1 MQFINTF
8 SYYINMIGAVTI
20 FTLLLMVGILYYL
33 IKVKKI
39 TARQENINTANF
51 KREDAVNY
59 VPLKDIVSRDGKLD
73 SDGMI
78 VISDTAFVGG
88 ISVRG
93 FDYPSASMD
102 EQIAA
107 QVNSVSFFN
116 VVEKPT
122 SFRQSIRAVDL
133 TVNEEEYHR
142 TRERLKEELLSLKV
156 EQAETLES
164 SEAFIE
170 EEESYGYYQYRLKEL
185 ARQIR
190 AKEHMIE
197 ECSVLLT
204 AFVGGISVRGFDYPS
219 ASMDEQIAAQVN
231 SVSFFNVVEKP
242 TSFRQ
247 SIRAVDL
254 TVNEEEYHRTRERL
268 KEELLSLKVEQAE
281 TLESSEAFIEEEESY
296 GYYQYRLKELARQI
310 RAKEHMIEECSVL
323 LRYMDALGSDAAR
336 GGGNRVGQRT
346 NQIMFSY
353 TYNEDEFTQP
363 LSKEE
368 VYVKAMDE
376 LGRIALSYGEALAA
390 CHFRS
395 KRLSAR
401 ELIGFM
407 RKHTSPITGESIN
420 LDELLDSSYTS
431 LFVSS
436 DSLVE
441 KIKERIGE
449 GIYELQVKEQ
459 ETAAKSALEKQ
470 IRARYVQG
478 ELLLEKAYAKALA
491 EMGLE
496 E

>member
-78 VISDTAFVGG
+78 VISD
-88 ISVRG
+88 
-93 FDYPSASMD
+93 
-102 EQIAA
+102 
-107 QVNSVSFFN
+107 
-116 VVEKPT
+116 
-122 SFRQSIRAVDL
+122 
-133 TVNEEEYHR
+133 
-142 TRERLKEELLSLKV
+142 
-156 EQAETLES
+156 
-164 SEAFIE
+164 
-170 EEESYGYYQYRLKEL
+170 
-185 ARQIR
+185 
-190 AKEHMIE
+190 
-197 ECSVLLT
+197 T

>member
-8 SYYINMIGAVTI
+8 SYYINMIGVITI

-78 VISDTAFVGG
+78 VISDTVFVGG

-93 FDYPSASMD
+93 FDYPSASTD

-133 TVNEEEYHR
+133 TVNEEEYR
-142 TRERLKEELLSLKV
+142 QTRELLKEELLSLKV

-164 SEAFIE
+164 SAAYVDTS
-170 EEESYGYYQYRLKEL
+170 ESYGYYQYRLKEL

-197 ECSVLLT
+197 EC
-204 AFVGGISVRGFDYPS
+204 
-219 ASMDEQIAAQVN
+219 N
-231 SVSFFNVVEKP
+231 
-242 TSFRQ
+242 
-247 SIRAVDL
+247 
-254 TVNEEEYHRTRERL
+254 
-268 KEELLSLKVEQAE
+268 
-281 TLESSEAFIEEEESY
+281 
-296 GYYQYRLKELARQI
+296 
-310 RAKEHMIEECSVL
+310 VL
-323 LRYMDALGSDAAR
+323 LRYMEALSSDAAR
-336 GGGNRVGQRT
+336 VGGNNVGQRT

-353 TYNEDEFTQP
+353 IYHEDEFTQP

-368 VYVKAMDE
+368 IYVKAMDE
-376 LGRIALSYGEALAA
+376 LGRIAVSYGEALAA

-407 RKHTSPITGESIN
+407 RKHTSPITGEAIN

-441 KIKERIGE
+441 KMKERIGE
-449 GIYELQVKEQ
+449 SIYELQLKEQ
-459 ETAAKSALEKQ
+459 EAAMKNTLEKQ
-470 IRARYVQG
+470 TRERYVQG
-478 ELLLEKAYAKALA
+478 EVLLENAYVKALA

-496 E
+496 G